1 MPPASQRRLEHGQPR
16 GCRDRHD
23 RGGPVLGQPLCPNCF
38 DYPETVLWNAHAG
51 ALWNRTV
58 IGLRR
63 ALARLARVRVRDL
76 SEVARVSFIKVVE
89 YQARGV
95 VHLHAVV
102 RLDGPDGGRPTSPQR
117 GLDVAVLAEALRHA
131 AAAASV
137 PVDNPDGTQ
146 DRVMWGTQ
154 LDVRPLATHDQDE
167 RVSAVAAYIAK
178 YATKSTDALG
188 ALDRRIRTRRARLD
202 HGRRVV
208 PVPQDA
214 GHSANLGHVC

>member
-51 ALWNRTV
+51 QLWNRTV

-76 SEVARVSFIKVVE
+76 SEVARVSFVKVVE

-146 DRVMWGTQ
+146 DRVMWGDTARRTPAGHA
-154 LDVRPLATHDQDE
+154 RPGRARWRSCGIHRQI
-167 RVSAVAAYIAK
+167 RHQIHRCP
-178 YATKSTDALG
+178 G
-188 ALDRRIRTRRARLD
+188 RLDRRIRTRRARLD